1 MTLVES
7 AVERCIPIVRRVAR
21 EHGYA
26 IGVHGSLARDIDLI
40 AVPWTLEASPRE
52 ELVHAIVSAVGGY
65 IRNEL
70 LGSDGTIMRNPEAK
84 PHGRLAWSI
93 HVAGGTYLDLSV
105 MPRQL
110 DSTPDELAEHRDALR
125 DYGRCNEGCP
135 GPFGYECKCGWQETK
150 TRLLTST
157 PRDRE
162 E

>member
-1 MTLVES
+1 MTLIES

-26 IGVHGSLARDIDLI
+26 IGVHGSLKRDIDLI
-40 AVPWTLEASPRE
+40 AVPWTIEASPRE
-52 ELVHAIVSAVGGY
+52 QLVHAIVSAVGGY
-65 IRNEL
+65 VRNEL
-70 LGSDGTIMRNPEAK
+70 LDSDGSTIRRNPEAK
-84 PHGRLAWSI
+84 PHGRIAWVI
-93 HVAGGTYLDLSV
+93 RVAGGTYLDISV

-125 DYGRCNEGCP
+125 GYGR
-135 GPFGYECKCGWQETK
+135 CGWQETK